1 MMYDVTMSVGVFLNR
16 RYVSTAP
23 RSADE
28 YVVRGRDM
36 YSYTENDENDVKT
49 WHPLDVVRKVCTVE
63 TQTHYSDTCTCTCR
77 VYMVQELGEPYLLQ
91 YLGGMYLRKEGM

>member
-1 MMYDVTMSVGVFLNR
+1 MTMSVGLFLNR

-28 YVVRGRDM
+28 ICM
-36 YSYTENDENDVKT
+36 CMKIKEKKNDVKT
-49 WHPLDVVRKVCTVE
+49 WHPLDVVRKVGTVE

-77 VYMVQELGEPYLLQ
+77 VDMVQELGEPYLLQ